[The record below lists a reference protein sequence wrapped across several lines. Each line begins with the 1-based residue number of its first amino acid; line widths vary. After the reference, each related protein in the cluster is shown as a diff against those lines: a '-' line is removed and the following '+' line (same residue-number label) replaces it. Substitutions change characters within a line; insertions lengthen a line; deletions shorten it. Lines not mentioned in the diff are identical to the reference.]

1 MSVYKPKGRDCYLID
16 FQLGGRRFCIST
28 EATTKRAAQ
37 ELEQNERE
45 RAKQAIAA
53 ERAAVAAFRGEAPLT
68 MGLAVSKYWTEAGM
82 HQVNAATTWTDLNR
96 ALAFFGADRRIDDI
110 RDIDMSTMVAK
121 RRGETIKGRKKMAD
135 GSPAPLVKLS
145 TVNRSTTDLM
155 RKLLTHARK
164 KWKIALP
171 HEPEWKTHRLKE
183 GGELVREMK
192 AGAQEADIATA
203 LPDGYRDLWRFA
215 VASGLRLAECFLQWS
230 QIDWEAE
237 TITVVQKGSRSH
249 TIPLTREMR
258 AILSS
263 SRGHHDE
270 WVFCYLASRTKRDGS
285 RVLRE
290 RGKRYP
296 VSYEG
301 MKTEWRR
308 KVKTDLDLEL
318 RFHDMRHT
326 RATRTLRATGNIKV
340 VQRLLGHADVAT
352 TAAYYAHVTM
362 DDVREALERDTKS
375 RQKPRRAKVQSS

>member
-1 MSVYKPKGRDCYLID
+1 MPVYKPKGRDHYVID

-28 EATTKRAAQ
+28 KATTKRTAQ
-37 ELEQNERE
+37 DLEQGERE
-45 RAKQAIAA
+45 KAKQLIAR
-53 ERAAVAAFRGEAPLT
+53 EKAAAAAFRGEAPLT
-68 MGLAVSKYWTEAGM
+68 MALAVSKYWDEAGQ

-110 RDIDMSTMVAK
+110 RDADMSTMVAK

-135 GSPAPLVKLS
+135 GQPAPLIKLS

-192 AGAQEADIATA
+192 AGAQETDIAAA
-203 LPDGYRDLWRFA
+203 LPEGYRDLWRFA
-215 VASGLRLAECFLQWS
+215 VASGLRLAECFLRWS

-263 SRGHHDE
+263 NRGHDDE
-270 WVFCYLASRTKRDGS
+270 WVFCYVAKRTRKINGI
-285 RVLRE
+285 LHE
-290 RGKRYP
+290 RTKRYP

-340 VQRLLGHADVAT
+340 VQRLLGHADVGT

-362 DDVREALERDTKS
+362 DDVRDALERDTES
-375 RQKPRRAKVQSS
+375 RQKPRRAKKQRP